1 MDAGGVRRVS
11 AATKMQLAD
20 GEVVWFWR
28 SEAGAKSAMMLTR
41 LADDGGNQ
49 AMVTEE
55 STYKLLK
62 PLRREGRMIP
72 AHLWFL
78 PLCFFIAQG
87 AMGATGTR
95 PSLRPL
101 LIPRVKVHAKARAH
115 CAARSRIHISPSFAR
130 SALVRRS
137 PPSGEGGCDEA
148 IHPSL
153 AARWIASLI
162 GRRGAPTRWLAM
174 TESRPRSCRSAP
186 KRQTRNPR
194 IRRCAWSI

>member
-1 MDAGGVRRVS
+1 VDAGSVRRVS
-11 AATKMQLAD
+11 AKTMMQLAD

-78 PLCFFIAQG
+78 PLCFFTAQG

-101 LIPRVKVHAKARAH
+101 LIPRVEFLTNSGAMSRENANVCSPSLRGALLSAEARLRAKADATKQSTLPLRRDGLL
-115 CAARSRIHISPSFAR
+115 RSSGGAE
-130 SALVRRS
+130 RRPAGS
-137 PPSGEGGCDEA
+137 
-148 IHPSL
+148 
-153 AARWIASLI
+153 
-162 GRRGAPTRWLAM
+162 
-174 TESRPRSCRSAP
+174 
-186 KRQTRNPR
+186 Q
-194 IRRCAWSI
+194 